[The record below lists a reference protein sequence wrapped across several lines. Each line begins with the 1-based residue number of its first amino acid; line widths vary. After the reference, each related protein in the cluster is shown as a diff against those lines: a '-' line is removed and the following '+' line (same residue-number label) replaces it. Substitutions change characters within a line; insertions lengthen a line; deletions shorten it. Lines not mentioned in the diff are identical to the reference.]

1 MRSDRCDVA
10 STHPA
15 DGNDLVTC
23 SVHGSRRLARFCVRI
38 PVYNADR
45 VMVGYTYNCKEEMQ
59 CAASASRNSFAKQ
72 HDIRGVAEGRD
83 DASPELLTRSVA
95 TTPTTAA
102 GVVAATEKDAA
113 PQQQRTG
120 AARGPNRYYDLTKQ
134 RDSDAAGKKKVCW
147 NCGMEGHEKPE
158 CCNTLCRTCHTTR
171 GHHHLC
177 QEPRPSPFLNL
188 SPTTL
193 LSEDMSFV
201 QCVSCS
207 SFGHFDCSTSRETR
221 IPSCCFCGER
231 GHNAYDCS
239 WRKRRVPD
247 RWVTRVKEAENGM
260 AYRENSGA
268 SAALP
273 SVFNSLSTVYASP
286 GYNQASAWRER
297 GAPSY
302 VANWNAGRRENGS
315 YGGGASSGGHYAT
328 NSRPYNDRSP
338 YSGYNGDRHNVSH
351 TREMDQYANYGLK
364 RSRWGD
370 DEDLSR
376 NKHHQQ
382 SRTHDHYRDLD
393 SNQQGNQRVG
403 RNHAGSRGEGEKPH
417 VRQSYQNNG
426 RYQRKQRR
434 RNRGGSDSDDDYENL
449 F

>member
-1 MRSDRCDVA
+1 MRSDRYDVA
-10 STHPA
+10 STPPA

-38 PVYNADR
+38 PVHNADR
-45 VMVGYTYNCKEEMQ
+45 VVVGYTHKCKEETQ
-59 CAASASRNSFAKQ
+59 CAVSASRNSFAKP
-72 HDIRGVAEGRD
+72 HEIRGVAERRD
-83 DASPELLTRSVA
+83 DASLELLTKSMA
-95 TTPTTAA
+95 PTPTTAA

-113 PQQQRTG
+113 SQQQRTG
-120 AARGPNRYYDLTKQ
+120 ATRVLNRYYDLTKQ
-134 RDSDAAGKKKVCW
+134 RDADAAGKKKVCW

-158 CCNTLCRTCHTTR
+158 CCNTLCKTCHTIR

-193 LSEDMSFV
+193 LSEDMSSV

-207 SFGHFDCSTSRETR
+207 SLGHFDCSTPRETR

-239 WRKRRVPD
+239 RRKRRVPD
-247 RWVTRVKEAENGM
+247 RWVTRLKEAEKAMN
-260 AYRENSGA
+260 YRDNCGA

-273 SVFNSLSTVYASP
+273 PVFNSLHTVQDP
-286 GYNQASAWRER
+286 RGYKQASAWRER
-297 GAPSY
+297 GASSY
-302 VANWNAGRRENGS
+302 VANWNTGMRENGS
-315 YGGGASSGGHYAT
+315 YGGGANSGGYYAT
-328 NSRPYNDRSP
+328 NSRFYNDRSP
-338 YSGYNGDRHNVSH
+338 HSGYSGDRYNISH
-351 TREMDQYANYGLK
+351 TRELDQYANYGLK

-376 NKHHQQ
+376 NKHHPPN
-382 SRTHDHYRDLD
+382 RTYDQYHGLD

-403 RNHAGSRGEGEKPH
+403 RNHAGSRGEGERPH

-426 RYQRKQRR
+426 RYSQKHRR
-434 RNRGGSDSDDDYENL
+434 RNSGGGDSDDDYENL